1 MRKRAPFAQAIRFAY
16 LGNLVAV
23 LFLSS
28 AAPVILKAQ
37 NAPRGTLPLFATLPL
52 FWSMRAVIVPPVLR
66 YARAK
71 QWAMR
76 PLLLLCVLRAAV
88 VSIFLALAA
97 SLPLMSTIAM
107 IRTAL
112 LGAGMA
118 VCLLCG
124 IERGILDAGAVLLS
138 GAGSWPERERFSHYE
153 AAGALAGS
161 TLASGM
167 SIGLSAW
174 LGLPACC
181 AVMAGLVALIT
192 LPLWRSAATAKRIS
206 SPRSIPASF
215 PNGPKARLL
224 RRDDKRTR
232 FALLLPTLVSGW
244 LGLDLAYR
252 VVQTLLLRQGLSLDW
267 VGAVSVGVGIA
278 LLLLFAATQAF
289 ACQPGGRSERWQQV
303 AGAWLPVGAILVL
316 LAASVTGR
324 PALTIVG
331 FLCLQAGYFLFS
343 GFATHLIILYGRE
356 SERAASAVFL
366 SGASYFLAHILV
378 VPVLALTTSGTKGFV
393 TTYAVATGCVILCVL
408 IRYRIMEDRRVGAR

>member
-1 MRKRAPFAQAIRFAY
+1 MREHAPFAQAIRLAY

-28 AAPVILKAQ
+28 AAPVILKAH

-66 YARAK
+66 YADAK
-71 QWAMR
+71 RWAIQ

-88 VSIFLALAA
+88 VVIFLALAA

-107 IRTAL
+107 IRTVL
-112 LGAGMA
+112 LGAGMV

-124 IERGILDAGAVLLS
+124 IERGVLDAGAVLLS
-138 GAGSWPERERFSHYE
+138 GAGSRPERERFSHYE
-153 AAGALAGS
+153 AVGAIAGS
-161 TLASGM
+161 TLSSGM
-167 SIGLSAW
+167 SIGLNAW

-181 AVMAGLVALIT
+181 AVMAGLVALLT
-192 LPLWRSAATAKRIS
+192 LPVWHSTATAKRIS
-206 SPRSIPASF
+206 SPRALSASL
-215 PNGPKARLL
+215 PSGPKTRLS

-232 FALLLPTLVSGW
+232 FALLLLALVSGW

-252 VVQTLLLRQGLSLDW
+252 VVQTLLLRQGLSLGW
-267 VGAVSVGVGIA
+267 VGVVTVAVGIA

-289 ACQPGGRSERWQQV
+289 ARQPGGRSERWPQT

-324 PALTIVG
+324 PAVTIAG
-331 FLCLQAGYFLFS
+331 FLCLQAGYFFFS
-343 GFATHLIILYGRE
+343 GFVTHLIILYGRE

-366 SGASYFLAHILV
+366 SGASYFVAHFLV

-393 TTYAVATGCVILCVL
+393 TTYAVATGCMILCVL
-408 IRYRIMEDRRVGAR
+408 IRYRMIEDRRAGAQ